1 MQYIRYIYISI
12 TVYKSL
18 SRRKSLHVSG
28 DNRETVVHFINN
40 SYGYTNPDPCELLFA
55 DLSSHPYTHGSPF
68 VPPSSSL
75 IQPGL
80 LTCVLLYKT

>member
-40 SYGYTNPDPCELLFA
+40 SNTVTQIQIHVSCCLRTCLHIHTPMGHLLFRP
-55 DLSSHPYTHGSPF
+55 HPH
-68 VPPSSSL
+68 
-75 IQPGL
+75 
-80 LTCVLLYKT
+80 